1 MNMSSPIAQTRKPI
15 AKGTIAFVLATIALL
30 VLSAYFYTQITVLQT
45 QIECRRIEYQQ
56 LQSEY
61 DTLEEKYEED
71 QAHIGYLTEAL
82 EEKYEEDLAYIRCLT
97 IPMPRG
103 LDEHY
108 FLLRKYELARARAT
122 GWLLFYV
129 TAVLHDLGNYSYDH
143 CIEFRKYGEDCRPK
157 TATFAERFL
166 DYLNKS
172 HPNVSNISRVQQ
184 VYDWVNTFVSY
195 RNLITRFPIETLIF
209 RCGDCDDQAMALSF
223 LLEAC
228 GYETAVCGIGDENLT
243 LYGPG
248 GFFHV
253 FMAVRKKNFEYD
265 GTLVQLNGYPEY
277 GNNWILLDPTFDHQF
292 GEDPEWIEF
301 YRMENGT
308 FHIPH
313 AVWDCLLVDYDE
325 LVKRAEEMGGAA
337 LAYVR

>member
-1 MNMSSPIAQTRKPI
+1 MNKSFLTPQTRKPI
-15 AKGTIAFVLATIALL
+15 AKRTIALTL
-30 VLSAYFYTQITVLQT
+30 AVMTFLWLSISFYAQITVLQT
-45 QIECRRIEYQQ
+45 EIERRGIESQE

-61 DTLEEKYEED
+61 DTLEGKYAED
-71 QAHIGYLTEAL
+71 QAHIGYLTDAL
-82 EEKYEEDLAYIRCLT
+82 EEKYEEDLAYMRYLT

-108 FLLRKYELARARAT
+108 YLLRKLELARARAT

-129 TAVLHDLGNYSYDH
+129 TAVLHDFGNYSYDH
-143 CIEFRKYGEDCRPK
+143 CIDFRKYGEDCRPL
-157 TATFAERFL
+157 TRTFAERFL
-166 DYLNKS
+166 GYLNKS

-228 GYETAVCGIGDENLT
+228 GCETALCGIDDENLT
-243 LYGPG
+243 QYGPG
-248 GFFHV
+248 RLAHV

-265 GTLVQLNGYPEY
+265 GTLIQLNRYPED
-277 GNNWILLDPTFDHQF
+277 GNNWIVLDPTFDHLF
-292 GEDPEWIEF
+292 GRDPEWMEN

-308 FHIPH
+308 VHIPH

>member
-1 MNMSSPIAQTRKPI
+1 MDMSSPIEQTRKPI
-15 AKGTIAFVLATIALL
+15 AKGTVALVLAMITALC
-30 VLSAYFYTQITVLQT
+30 LSVIFYTQITVLQT
-45 QIECRRIEYQQ
+45 QIERRRIEYQE
-56 LQSEY
+56 LLSEY
-61 DTLEEKYEED
+61 DTLEEKNTED
-71 QAHIGYLTEAL
+71 QVHIGYLTDAL
-82 EEKYEEDLAYIRCLT
+82 EEKYEEDLAYIRYLT

-108 FLLRKYELARARAT
+108 YLLRKFELWRARAT

-129 TAVLHDLGNYSYDH
+129 TAVFHDLGNYSYDH
-143 CIEFRKYGEDCRPK
+143 CIEFRNYGEDCRPL

-166 DYLNKS
+166 SYLNKS
-172 HPNVSNISRVQQ
+172 YPNVSNISRVQQ

-195 RNLITRFPIETLIF
+195 RNLITRFPIETLTF
-209 RCGDCDDQAMALSF
+209 RCGDCDDQAMALCF

-228 GYETAVCGIGDENLT
+228 GYETAVCGIDDKNLT
-243 LYGPG
+243 QYGPG
-248 GFFHV
+248 GLAHV

-265 GTLVQLNGYPEY
+265 GSLIQLNRYPEY
-277 GNNWILLDPTFDHQF
+277 GNNWIVLDPTFDHLF
-292 GEDPEWIEF
+292 GRDPEWMDY

-308 FHIPH
+308 VHIPH

-337 LAYVR
+337 RAYVR